1 MRELAFGTVFATISA
16 LSLTGCVPTPGAA
29 DYAAAARAHQEQ
41 AREHGYLAERNRE
54 AARWQASYGDA
65 RGAARS
71 EAAATDQTQAAQWE
85 RFQATKDRWLSW

>member
-1 MRELAFGTVFATISA
+1 MRVLAFGTVLAAISVLA
-16 LSLTGCVPTPGAA
+16 LTGCVATPGSA

-65 RGAARS
+65 RGASQS
-71 EAAATDQTQAAQWE
+71 EAAAADQTQAAQWQ